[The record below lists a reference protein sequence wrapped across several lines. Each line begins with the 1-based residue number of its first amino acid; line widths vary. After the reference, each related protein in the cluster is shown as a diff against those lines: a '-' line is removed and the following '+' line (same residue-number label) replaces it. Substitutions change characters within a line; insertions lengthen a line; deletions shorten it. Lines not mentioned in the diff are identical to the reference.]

1 MTPVFVLFRFVG
13 YGLLLLTVFDVIS
26 AVVPPQLSNPA
37 WQFTTAGGLVEKS
50 VIPLIG
56 FLFVF
61 FENNESRKKG
71 AALTLKLLSWI
82 ALLIGVAYIAMI
94 LVFFTTP
101 QSLNDTSQKQVAAQ
115 FEPNIKKAQQ
125 LSAAMAKASPAE
137 ITTFMTN
144 NRVPAG
150 TDVETFRK
158 KMIADASTAEKNLTT
173 QASMTNGAQRL
184 SLIKNAVKW
193 GLGALISGILFIRI
207 WAGTAWARR

>member
-13 YGLLLLTVFDVIS
+13 YGLLLLTLFDVIS
-26 AVVPPQLSNPA
+26 AIVPPQFSNPA
-37 WQFTTAGGLVEKS
+37 WQFTTTGGLVEKS

-61 FENNESRKKG
+61 FENNEGRKKG
-71 AALTLKLLSWI
+71 AALTLKLLSWL

-101 QSLNDTSQKQVAAQ
+101 QALNDASQKQVAAQ

-125 LSAAMAKASPAE
+125 MSAAMAKASPAE

-158 KMIADASTAEKNLTT
+158 KMIADANTAEKNLAN
-173 QASMTNGAQRL
+173 QASMTNGAQRS